1 MTKRIFRTI
10 FFVTISVFIA
20 SVLLFMT
27 VLYDYF
33 SGVEQNQLQ
42 TQLELASQGV
52 MNEGQKYFDGLE
64 SQNYRIT
71 WIGTDG
77 SVLYD
82 SASDANDMENHFERE
97 K

>member
-33 SGVEQNQLQ
+33 SGVEQNQLRI
-42 TQLELASQGV
+42 QLELASQGV

-64 SQNYRIT
+64 SQDYRIT

-77 SVLYD
+77 SVLFVCVFVF
-82 SASDANDMENHFERE
+82 NDMENHFER
-97 K
+97 